1 MKNILI
7 TGGAGYI
14 GSVLTRKLITKGYSV
29 TILDNFIYNQN
40 SLMDLVKSEKL
51 NIIKGDILD
60 YSLVNSLVIKNDVI
74 IPLAAIV
81 GAPACDKNPKLSE
94 LVNLDAN
101 LNIIKN
107 TSKDQFV
114 LYPNTNSGYG
124 VSKNNDFCTEETPL
138 TPISL
143 YGITKC
149 KVEDFCMQK
158 GNSTCFRLAT
168 VFGPSDRMRID
179 LLVNDFVYRALKDKY
194 LVLFEEN
201 FRRNYI
207 HVDDVADAFL
217 YVIENENM
225 KNNIFNIGLSSANL
239 TKKQL
244 AEKIKEHIKDLY
256 IKTSEF
262 NKDPDKRDYFVS
274 NDKIES
280 FGWKAKTNLDTGINQ
295 LIKLY
300 SYLKIRSFDNL

>member
-1 MKNILI
+1 MKKILI
-7 TGGAGYI
+7 PGGAGYI
-14 GSVLTRKLITKGYSV
+14 GSVLSRKLLNKGYSV
-29 TILDNFIYNQN
+29 TVFDNFAYNQAPFN
-40 SLMDLVKSEKL
+40 DLIKNEKF
-51 NIIKGDILD
+51 NVIKGDILN
-60 YSLVNSLVIKNDVI
+60 YSLINSEIPKFDVI

-81 GAPACDKNPKLSE
+81 GAPACDKNPILTKLI
-94 LVNLDAN
+94 NQDAN
-101 LNIIKN
+101 INIVKN
-107 TSKDQFV
+107 TSKNQLV

-124 VSKNNDFCTEETPL
+124 ISDKNDFCTEETPL
-138 TPISL
+138 NPISL

-149 KVEDFCMQK
+149 NVEDFCMQK
-158 GNSTCFRLAT
+158 ENAICFRLAT

-207 HVDDVADAFL
+207 HVDDVADSFL
-217 YVIENENM
+217 FAIEKETM
-225 KNNIFNIGLSSANL
+225 INNIFNIGLSSANL

-244 AEKIKEHIKDLY
+244 AEKISNHIEDLY
-256 IKTSEF
+256 IKSSDF

-274 NDKIES
+274 NDKIEK
-280 FGWKAKTNLDTGINQ
+280 FGWKAKVDLDTGIAQ

-300 SYLKIRSFDNL
+300 SYLKIKNFNNL